1 MLSHERC
8 SDQFYKNKDEG
19 LEEMLSLHLQRN
31 KLIYYQKVLQNA
43 RVWPFLQEDVGDD
56 NDDDYEDDGKGQ
68 GSREMFQGEPSIL
81 VLASHMSM

>member
-56 NDDDYEDDGKGQ
+56 NDDDYEDDGKGK
-68 GSREMFQGEPSIL
+68 GIREMFQVEPSIL